1 MPHTPRARHVAPSQ
15 ATWLAKLPARMT
27 GSGVPM
33 RLLRA
38 TGFLLGAFGV
48 GALVAFFAA
57 LLRPRNEPAYAP
69 SYVAPSVSSDQE
81 ITEDLG
87 SPAAPRAASDLI
99 DLRDAT
105 EPVA

>member
-1 MPHTPRARHVAPSQ
+1 
-15 ATWLAKLPARMT
+15 
-27 GSGVPM
+27 M

-57 LLRPRNEPAYAP
+57 LLRPRNEPAYTP
-69 SYVAPSVSSDQE
+69 LYIAPSVSLDQA
-81 ITEDLG
+81 ITEDPG
-87 SPAAPRAASDLI
+87 SPAVPSARSELI